1 VSYSSKSRCSISQN
15 LRNRYNAFLAQA
27 CAAAF
32 KKEFPMSAT
41 MILLNGRIHT
51 LNPQQPTATAVAVRD
66 GKILA
71 VGSDDAIKPLLASGG
86 QRVDLNGRCLTPG
99 LVDAHVH
106 FQFFALSL
114 QRVDLRGTTTLDEA
128 LQRIAAKLPTAPRSQ
143 PADTWLQGRGWRV
156 NDWGQSHFPTAAHLD
171 SIASDLP
178 ICLRDHSGHAAW
190 VNSRALRLANIDT
203 QTADPPGGQIQRDEN
218 GQPTGILFEDAI
230 DLVTRHIPE
239 TTTNQV
245 VAAMRQAQ
253 EYCWRVGLTGLHD
266 FDGRSCFIALQNLHQ
281 NGELGLRVVKN
292 IPVYRLEHAIGV
304 GLRSGFGDEWLR
316 IGGVKIFA
324 DGALGPR
331 TAAMIAPY
339 EGEPN
344 NYGIVVTDKEE
355 MLEKASAA
363 SAHGLSVTVHAI
375 GDRANHDVLD
385 VFEAVRKQEI
395 REQGLETKGNQSLIS
410 NLQSPLRHRLE
421 HVQIIH
427 PADQHRLA
435 QLGVI
440 ASMQPIHATSDMET
454 AVHHWGSRTK
464 DSYAWRTMLNSG
476 ATLVFGSDAPI
487 EKIDPLLGIHAA
499 VSRRR
504 ADGSPGPEGWH
515 PEQRLTM
522 AETIHAFTTAA
533 AITSGQEA
541 QQGRIAPGMLADFT
555 LFSRDVF
562 TLPADELLDVEI
574 SGTVVG
580 GSFKHRT
587 F

>member
-1 VSYSSKSRCSISQN
+1 
-15 LRNRYNAFLAQA
+15 
-27 CAAAF
+27 
-32 KKEFPMSAT
+32 MSAT
-41 MILLNGRIHT
+41 MILVNGRIHT
-51 LNPQQPTATAVAVRD
+51 MNPQQPTATAVAVRD
-66 GKILA
+66 GKVLA
-71 VGSDDAIKPLLASGG
+71 VGGDDEIKLLLAAGG
-86 QRVDLNGRCLTPG
+86 ELVDLNGRCLTPG

-106 FQFFALSL
+106 FHGFALSL

-128 LQRIAAKLPTAPRSQ
+128 LQRIATKIPPDHRLLNS
-143 PADTWLQGRGWRV
+143 DYWLEGRGWRV
-156 NDWGQSHFPTAAHLD
+156 NDWGQTNFPTAAHLD
-171 SIASDLP
+171 ALTSNLP

-190 VNSRALRLANIDT
+190 VNGQALRLAGIDA
-203 QTADPPGGQIQRDEN
+203 QTPDPPGGQIQRDEA

-230 DLVTRHIPE
+230 DLVARHIPE
-239 TTTNQV
+239 TTTAQLV
-245 VAAMRQAQ
+245 DAMRQAQ
-253 EYCWRVGLTGLHD
+253 DYCWRAGLTGIHD
-266 FDGRSCFIALQNLHQ
+266 FDGRSCFVALQNLHQ

-292 IPVYRLEHAIGV
+292 VPVYRLEHAIGV
-304 GLRSGFGDEWLR
+304 GLRSGFGDDWLR
-316 IGGVKIFA
+316 IGSIKIFA

-339 EGEPN
+339 EGEPD

-363 SAHGLSVTVHAI
+363 AAHGLSVTVHAI

-385 VFEAVRKQEI
+385 VFEAVRKLGAEA
-395 REQGLETKGNQSLIS
+395 GPTS
-410 NLQSPLRHRLE
+410 NLQSSLRHRLE

-464 DSYAWRTMLNSG
+464 NSYAWRIMLNSG

-499 VSRRR
+499 VTRRR
-504 ADGSPGPEGWH
+504 ADGSPGPDGWH
-515 PEQRLTM
+515 PEQKLTM
-522 AETIHAFTTAA
+522 TETMHAFTTAA
-533 AITSGQEA
+533 AITSGQA
-541 QQGRIAPGMLADFT
+541 ARQGSITPGKLADFT
-555 LFSRDVF
+555 IFGRDIF
-562 TLPADELLDVEI
+562 TIPPDELLDVEI

-580 GSFKHRT
+580 GTFRHRA